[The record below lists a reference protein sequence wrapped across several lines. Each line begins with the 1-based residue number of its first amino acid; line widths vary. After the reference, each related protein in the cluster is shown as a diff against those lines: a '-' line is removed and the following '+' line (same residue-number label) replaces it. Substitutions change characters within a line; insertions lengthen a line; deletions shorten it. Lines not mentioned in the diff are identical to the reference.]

1 MCTLIA
7 AVSMFAATPLV
18 IAANRDEKL
27 DRASSGPRIWPGP
40 PRFIAP
46 RDEVAG
52 GSWLGVNANGL
63 FVGVTNR
70 AAHPRDPSRRSR
82 GALVIDALGAT
93 SAKALREKMSAV
105 EAHAYNGF
113 HLLYADR
120 ASAHLSWSDGERLS
134 HAELEPG
141 LHLVT
146 ERSFSGS
153 TFARETFIRERFSR
167 DVIANG
173 PSVETLSPILAHHD
187 DVDPFASVCVH
198 AEAFNY
204 GTRSSTIF
212 FLREDLP
219 ESELFFTDARPC
231 ATSFHRVAELDLVL
245 AESALQ

>member
-7 AVSMFAATPLV
+7 AVSMFPGMPLC

-40 PRFIAP
+40 PRFVAP

-52 GSWLGVNANGL
+52 GSWLGVNAYGL

-70 AAHPRDPSRRSR
+70 AAHARDPSRRSR
-82 GALVIDALGAT
+82 GALVIDALGAR
-93 SAKALREKMSAV
+93 SAKELMTKMRDVDAG
-105 EAHAYNGF
+105 AYNGF
-113 HLLYADR
+113 HLLYADPS
-120 ASAHLSWSDGERLS
+120 SAHVSWSDGERLT
-134 HAELEPG
+134 HEDLEPG
-141 LHLVT
+141 LRLVT

-153 TFARETFIRERFSR
+153 AFARETFIRERFAD
-167 DVIANG
+167 DVAARG
-173 PSVETLSPILAHHD
+173 PSIETLSPILAHHD
-187 DVDPFASVCVH
+187 DADPNARVCVH

-212 FLREDLP
+212 LLRENLR

-231 ATSFHRVAELDLVL
+231 ASSFRRVAELDSVL
-245 AESALQ
+245 QIAPQ